1 MSLQEYGVIAS
12 IFLGGGLALG
22 LIWFFWIRV
31 FMKWE
36 SWRNGQPRK
45 DV

>member
-1 MSLQEYGVIAS
+1 MGLQEYGLIAL

-22 LIWFFWIRV
+22 CMWFFWVRV

-36 SWRNGQPRK
+36 SWRNRRSQK
-45 DV
+45 DA